1 MRPMRALPLA
11 VALVLTALSLAGPP
25 RGARAQEAEDAPA
38 TQVRV
43 ALDRVLAEH
52 AFLIIEVMR
61 LGLEGGQEFE
71 AAADSLDANTE
82 DLIGAIAGIYGDPA
96 GDAVGVQWRNHIAF
110 IVDYARALADADTT
124 AANVADQQLR
134 RYVTDFSALLSSAI
148 APLPQ
153 DAVEGLVQEHI
164 DQLEQVAAFD
174 AADFGD
180 AYPAVRATY
189 EHMFMIGDG
198 LALGIV
204 NQFPDRFT
212 GGPSAFSPATDMR
225 LTLDRLLGE
234 HTALASLA
242 MRASLTDAP
251 DEAAAAEALADN
263 AAALADTIGGI
274 YGDEA
279 GNAFS
284 DLWTRHT
291 SLYIDY
297 VAATKAGD
305 TADQE
310 TARRGLA
317 DYSSD
322 FTAFLASANP
332 FLSGSSFEG
341 LVGAHTEH
349 LLDQVDA
356 YADDD
361 FVAAYRIGRE
371 GFAHTGVISAGLAAA
386 IADQFPQR
394 FPDASMA
401 PAAGGGPTGL
411 AAPAALLVL
420 AVVSIAAVA
429 SVRRRLR
436 ASGA

>member
-1 MRPMRALPLA
+1 MRSHRALSLA
-11 VALVLTALSLAGPP
+11 AALALVALSLAGPP
-25 RGARAQEAEDAPA
+25 RAARAQDAEAAPA
-38 TQVRV
+38 TQLRV

-61 LGLEGGQEFE
+61 LGLEGGAEFD
-71 AAADSLDANTE
+71 AAADTLDANTE
-82 DLIGAIAGIYGDPA
+82 DLIGAIAGIYGEAA

-110 IVDYARALADADTT
+110 IVDYARALADEDTS
-124 AANVADQQLR
+124 AAGVADQQLR
-134 RYVTDFSALLSSAI
+134 RYVTDFSALLSGAI

-153 DAVEGLVQEHI
+153 EAVEGLVQEHI

-212 GGPSAFSPATDMR
+212 GGPNAFSPAIDMR

-242 MRASLTDAP
+242 MRASVTDAP
-251 DEAAAAEALADN
+251 DEAAAVDALAEN
-263 AAALADTIGGI
+263 ADALADTIGGI
-274 YGDEA
+274 YGADA
-279 GNAFS
+279 GAAFS

-297 VAATKAGD
+297 VVATKAGD

-310 TARRGLA
+310 TARDGLA
-317 DYSSD
+317 DYSSQ

-332 FLSGSSFEG
+332 FLSGSSFEA

-356 YADDD
+356 YADGDYAD
-361 FVAAYRIGRE
+361 AYRIGRE
-371 GFAHTGVISAGLAAA
+371 GFAHSGVISAGLAAA
-386 IADQFPQR
+386 IADQFPLL
-394 FPDASMA
+394 FPDAATS
-401 PAAGGGPTGL
+401 PEPDRGTTVVLGL
-411 AAPAALLVL
+411 ATLAAIAALWAATL
-420 AVVSIAAVA
+420 ASA
-429 SVRRRLR
+429 RRRS
-436 ASGA
+436 APPGG